1 MTFKKSFCPSPWFH
15 MRITNSG
22 TYEYCRWMSKKANVT
37 RVNFAHSIQTESPI
51 IYFQQTIAPIRKA
64 LLDGLTVPGCSD
76 CLTMEQHGKISGRQR
91 QLLKVGVMT
100 EYFEPSMASS
110 PLLPDFDY
118 SVDNNGHTLRTVTD
132 WQIDLGNY
140 CNGACI
146 FCNPESSSRLAAEF
160 KQLGLTDRVP
170 PPAWCDDPILLQQFI
185 EDLKSSDNL
194 QYLHFL
200 GGETVITPGFKKIL
214 SALVEADLARN
225 ITIGFTTNL
234 TVWSDKV
241 VALLKEFKQ
250 VNLGMSVEA
259 LTRVNDYV
267 RYPSELEKTR
277 ELLDRWRILG
287 EQQQWLIQLRITP
300 TCLTVHDLSTVYEY
314 AWRHHIAV
322 ESCNFLEN
330 PAFLRIGVLPL
341 PQRQAAC
348 TRLSNWLAD
357 HSVTEQDQ
365 IVNTR
370 DPNQAR
376 AQIYQDALSYLDY
389 LTTAPDES
397 SRLPAL
403 ITYLKQ
409 LEGSRNNSIL
419 TYIPEYEE
427 LFRSAGY

>member
-1 MTFKKSFCPSPWFH
+1 MTFEKSFCSSPWFH

-22 TYEYCRWMSKKANVT
+22 TYEYCRWMNKSAPT
-37 RVNFAHSIQTESPI
+37 RVNFNHSIQTESPK
-51 IYFQQTIAPIRKA
+51 IYFQQTMAPIRKE
-64 LLDGLTVPGCSD
+64 LLNGFAVSGCKD
-76 CLTMEQHGKISGRQR
+76 CLIMEQHGKVSGRQR

-100 EYFEPSMASS
+100 EHFEPSMASS
-110 PLLPDFDY
+110 PLLSDFDY
-118 SVDNNGHTLRTVTD
+118 SVDNDGHTLRTVTD

-160 KQLGLTDRVP
+160 KQLGLTDTVP

-200 GGETVITPGFKKIL
+200 GGETIITPGFKKIL
-214 SALVEADLARN
+214 LALVEADLARG

-234 TVWSDKV
+234 TVWSDSV
-241 VALLKEFKQ
+241 VDLLKKFKQ
-250 VNLGMSVEA
+250 VNLGMSVET

-267 RYPSELEKTR
+267 RYPSELEKTCQ
-277 ELLDRWRILG
+277 LLDRWRILG

-314 AWRHHIAV
+314 AWQHHIAV

-348 TRLSNWLAD
+348 TRLANWLAD
-357 HSVTEQDQ
+357 HLVTEQDQ

-376 AQIYQDALSYLDY
+376 AQIYQDAQSYLNY

-397 SRLPAL
+397 TKLPAL

-409 LEGSRNNSIL
+409 LEVSRNNNIL

>member
-1 MTFKKSFCPSPWFH
+1 MTFEKSFCSSPWFH
-15 MRITNSG
+15 MRINNSG
-22 TYEYCRWMSKKANVT
+22 TYEYCRWMNKSVPT
-37 RVNFAHSIQTESPI
+37 RVNFTHSIQTESPI

-64 LLDGLTVPGCSD
+64 LLNGVAVPGCKN
-76 CLTMEQHGKISGRQR
+76 CLIMEEHGKVSGRQK

-100 EYFEPSMASS
+100 EHFDSSMASS

-146 FCNPESSSRLAAEF
+146 FCTPESSSRLATEF
-160 KQLGLTDRVP
+160 KQLGLTDCVP
-170 PPAWCDDPILLQQFI
+170 PLAWCDDPVLLQQFVD
-185 EDLKSSDNL
+185 DLTSSDNL

-200 GGETVITPGFKKIL
+200 GGETVITPGFKQIL
-214 SALVEADLARN
+214 TALVDADLAQN

-250 VNLGMSVEA
+250 VNLGMSVET
-259 LTRVNDYV
+259 LTGVNDYV
-267 RYPSELEKTR
+267 RYPSELEKTCQ
-277 ELLDRWRILG
+277 LLDRWRILG
-287 EQQQWLIQLRITP
+287 EQQQWLMQLRITP

-314 AWRHHIAV
+314 AWQHNIAV

-341 PQRQAAC
+341 PQRQAAQA
-348 TRLSNWLAD
+348 RLENWLAN
-357 HSVTEQDQ
+357 HSVDKQDQ

-376 AQIYQDALSYLDY
+376 TQIYQDALSYLDY
-389 LTTAPDES
+389 LTTVSDES

-427 LFRSAGY
+427 LFKSAGY